1 MAGKQEMEMQKV
13 NRKKLLPWSFL
24 PWLIL
29 IIYPLRHVNW
39 GLDLWDTGYN
49 YANFQYMG
57 TEHMDSMWL
66 FSTYLANAAGNFL
79 MKLPFAGSLIGMNVY
94 TGLFVSVLACLGYW
108 FCTKKLQ
115 IPAWIAF
122 VGEMLAISLCWCP
135 TALLYNYLTY
145 VLFLAC
151 VVLLYLGLAKKK
163 NLLLFAAGLCL
174 GTNVLVRFSNL
185 PEAAL
190 IVAVWAYAVIEGLE
204 SWKRLL
210 SETADSD
217 MGFTSKA
224 EIKGRKTDA
233 SREKRREIRKNVG
246 RQVWR
251 QIWQQTLWCLGGYLA
266 ALAVL
271 FGYIHLRYGIGNYVE
286 GILRLFGM
294 TETATDY
301 KATSMLM
308 GLIGTYVEN
317 LYWVIRLLVIVAAG
331 MILWIGANAVADGK
345 LFVKMSERS
354 KLWSGLRLLLQKGAN
369 VACVLLAIAT
379 LVWLY
384 YRRFCSFNFFSYDSM
399 LRPGVLFLMLAM
411 GIAAVRILHPKAPKE
426 EKLISGLMILV
437 ILLTSLGSNNKVYP
451 SMNNLFIAAPYTL
464 WECWKFCR
472 LKATTIVCNAG
483 SLLGGK
489 TVPTQQTASQQPAG
503 KTLKLAVSPLP
514 AQAIL
519 AAFLAMC
526 FVQFVGFGVGF
537 SFVESTGAREVTA
550 QVDNNEILK
559 GVKMHPDRAKWLEEI
574 SAYVNENDL
583 QGKEV
588 ILYGYVPSLS
598 YYLQMPSAFNPWS
611 DLRSYSIETMK
622 ADLAETAGMMT
633 EKGAA
638 RPVII
643 VENAYLE
650 FYRRGEAAL
659 VDLAPEKK
667 LDEMGKA
674 RKWEL
679 ILEFMDEYGYEET
692 FRNEKFVIFE

>member
-1 MAGKQEMEMQKV
+1 MEPKP
-13 NRKKLLPWSFL
+13 KKTISKMNIL

-29 IIYPLRHVNW
+29 LIYPMRHVNW

-151 VVLLYLGLAKKK
+151 VILLYLGLVKKK
-163 NLLLFAAGLCL
+163 NMLLFAAGLCL

-204 SWKRLL
+204 VGKNLL
-210 SETADSD
+210 TAE
-217 MGFTSKA
+217 KA
-224 EIKGRKTDA
+224 GMKWSLA
-233 SREKRREIRKNVG
+233 SREKRREIRKIVRG
-246 RQVWR
+246 QIWR

-271 FGYIHLRYGIGNYVE
+271 FGYIHLRYGISNYVE

-331 MILWIGANAVADGK
+331 MFLWIGTNAVADGK
-345 LFVKMSERS
+345 LFVNMSEQS
-354 KLWSGLRLLLQKGAN
+354 KLWSGLRLLLKKGAN
-369 VACVLLAIAT
+369 VACVLLAIVT
-379 LVWLY
+379 LGWLY
-384 YRRFCSFNFFSYDSM
+384 YRRFGSFEFFSYASM

-464 WECWKFCR
+464 WECWKFCC
-472 LKATTIVCNAG
+472 LKKFTCKM
-483 SLLGGK
+483 SGK
-489 TVPTQQTASQQPAG
+489 VSAKCCSNGLT
-503 KTLKLAVSPLP
+503 VSPLP

-519 AAFLAMC
+519 VAFLAMC
-526 FVQFVGFGVGF
+526 FFQFVGFGVGF

-550 QVDNNEILK
+550 QVDNNKILK

-583 QGKEV
+583 RGREV

-622 ADLAETAGMMT
+622 SDLTETAGMMT
-633 EKGAA
+633 EKGAE

-650 FYRRGEAAL
+650 FYQRGEAAL
-659 VDLAPEKK
+659 VNLAPEKK
-667 LDEMGKA
+667 LDEIGKA

-679 ILEFMDEYGYEET
+679 IVEFMDEYGYEET

>member
-1 MAGKQEMEMQKV
+1 MEPKQKKTILKV
-13 NRKKLLPWSFL
+13 NIL

-29 IIYPLRHVNW
+29 LIYPLRHVNW

-66 FSTYLANAAGNFL
+66 FSTYLANVTGNFL
-79 MKLPFAGSLIGMNVY
+79 MKLPFAGSLVGMNVY
-94 TGLFVSVLACLGYW
+94 TGLFVSVMACLGYW

-151 VVLLYLGLAKKK
+151 VILLYLGLAKKK
-163 NLLLFAAGLCL
+163 NVLLFAAGLCL

-190 IVAVWAYAVIEGLE
+190 IVAVWAYALIEGLE
-204 SWKRLL
+204 YGKAIL
-210 SETADSD
+210 TA
-217 MGFTSKA
+217 
-224 EIKGRKTDA
+224 EKTDMKWSQA
-233 SREKRREIRKNVG
+233 SCEKRRAIRKNVG

-317 LYWVIRLLVIVAAG
+317 LYWVIRLLVIVAVG

-354 KLWSGLRLLLQKGAN
+354 GLWNGLRQLLKKGAN
-369 VACVLLAIAT
+369 AACVLLAVVT
-379 LVWLY
+379 LAWLY

-411 GIAAVRILHPKAPKE
+411 SIAAVRILHPKAPKE

-464 WECWKFCR
+464 WECWKFCC
-472 LKATTIVCNAG
+472 LKKITCKMSDKVSAKCCSKG
-483 SLLGGK
+483 
-489 TVPTQQTASQQPAG
+489 
-503 KTLKLAVSPLP
+503 LAVSPLP

-526 FVQFVGFGVGF
+526 FLQFVGFGVGF

-550 QVDNNEILK
+550 KVDNNEILK

-583 QGKEV
+583 QGREV

-622 ADLAETAGMMT
+622 SDLVETAGEMT
-633 EKGAA
+633 EKGAE

-650 FYRRGEAAL
+650 FYQRGEAAL

-667 LDEMGKA
+667 LDEIGKA

-679 ILEFMDEYGYEET
+679 IVEFMEEYGYEES

>member
-1 MAGKQEMEMQKV
+1 
-13 NRKKLLPWSFL
+13 
-24 PWLIL
+24 
-29 IIYPLRHVNW
+29 
-39 GLDLWDTGYN
+39 
-49 YANFQYMG
+49 
-57 TEHMDSMWL
+57 
-66 FSTYLANAAGNFL
+66 

-151 VVLLYLGLAKKK
+151 VILLYLGLAKKK
-163 NLLLFAAGLCL
+163 NLFLFVAGVCL

-204 SWKRLL
+204 AGKKFLEAENTDLKWFR
-210 SETADSD
+210 
-217 MGFTSKA
+217 TSK
-224 EIKGRKTDA
+224 
-233 SREKRREIRKNVG
+233 EKRREIRKAVG

-271 FGYIHLRYGIGNYVE
+271 FGYIHLRYGIGNYVA

-317 LYWVIRLLVIVAAG
+317 LYWVIRLMVIVAAG
-331 MILWIGANAVADGK
+331 MVLWIVANAIADSSLFVKLGESSKVWNGLGQLLKKGANA
-345 LFVKMSERS
+345 
-354 KLWSGLRLLLQKGAN
+354 
-369 VACVLLAIAT
+369 ACVLLAAVT
-379 LVWLY
+379 LGWLY
-384 YRRFCSFNFFSYDSM
+384 YRKFCSFNFFSYDAM

-411 GIAAVRILHPKAPKE
+411 AIAAVRILHPKAPKE
-426 EKLISGLMILV
+426 EKLISGLVILV

-464 WECWKFCR
+464 WECWKFCC
-472 LKATTIVCNAG
+472 LKKTTIVCNTG
-483 SLLGGK
+483 LLRGGK
-489 TVPTQQTASQQPAG
+489 TVSTQHKASQQDASQQIAG
-503 KTLKLAVSPLP
+503 KMLRLTVSPLP
-514 AQAIL
+514 AQTVL
-519 AAFLAMC
+519 AALLAMY
-526 FVQFVGFGVGF
+526 FFQFVAFGVCF
-537 SFVESTGAREVTA
+537 TFVEATGAQQITA

-559 GVKMHPDRAKWLEEI
+559 GVKMHPDRAEWLEEI
-574 SAYVNENDL
+574 SAYVNENEL
-583 QGKEV
+583 QDREV
-588 ILYGYVPSLS
+588 ILYGYIPAMS

-611 DLRSYSIETMK
+611 DLRSYSVETMK
-622 ADLAETAGMMT
+622 ADLAETAALMT
-633 EKGAA
+633 EKGAE
-638 RPVII
+638 RPVILL
-643 VENAYLE
+643 ENTYVQYYE
-650 FYRRGEAAL
+650 GGEAAL
-659 VDLAPEKK
+659 AQMELTEIKRQEILA
-667 LDEMGKA
+667 DQ
-674 RKWEL
+674 KWEL
-679 ILEFMDEYGYEET
+679 IVEFMEEFGYEET

>member
-1 MAGKQEMEMQKV
+1 MEPKQKKTILKV
-13 NRKKLLPWSFL
+13 NIL

-29 IIYPLRHVNW
+29 LIYPLRHVNW

-66 FSTYLANAAGNFL
+66 FSTYLANVTGNFL

-108 FCTKKLQ
+108 FSTKKLQ

-151 VVLLYLGLAKKK
+151 VILLYLGLAKKK
-163 NLLLFAAGLCL
+163 NMLLFTAGLCL

-190 IVAVWAYAVIEGLE
+190 IVAVWAYAVIEGIEYGKAIL
-204 SWKRLL
+204 
-210 SETADSD
+210 TA
-217 MGFTSKA
+217 G
-224 EIKGRKTDA
+224 KTDMKWSQA
-233 SREKRREIRKNVG
+233 SSEKRRAIRKNVG

-317 LYWVIRLLVIVAAG
+317 LYWVIRLLVIVAVG

-354 KLWSGLRLLLQKGAN
+354 GLWKGLRQLLKKGAN
-369 VACVLLAIAT
+369 AACVLLAAVT
-379 LVWLY
+379 LAWLY

-464 WECWKFCR
+464 WECWKFCC
-472 LKATTIVCNAG
+472 LKKVTFKM
-483 SLLGGK
+483 SGK
-489 TVPTQQTASQQPAG
+489 VSTKCCSNG
-503 KTLKLAVSPLP
+503 LSVSPLP

-526 FVQFVGFGVGF
+526 FLQFVGFGVGF

-550 QVDNNEILK
+550 KVDNNEILK

-583 QGKEV
+583 QGREV

-622 ADLAETAGMMT
+622 SDLAETAGEMT
-633 EKGAA
+633 EKGAE

-650 FYRRGEAAL
+650 FYRGGEAAL
-659 VDLAPEKK
+659 VNLAPEKK
-667 LDEMGKA
+667 LDEIGKA
-674 RKWEL
+674 QKWEL
-679 ILEFMDEYGYEET
+679 IVEFMEEYDYEES